1 MDYHRGE
8 PLRHV
13 GDLPA
18 MAADRYEDKLA
29 FEYQGDELTYR
40 ELEQQTNSLADS
52 LVEYGV
58 EPGDRVAI
66 YIENSLQ
73 FPVSFFGIIKAGG
86 VVVPLN
92 HRMDKG
98 NLNYILKDGEVDL
111 LIAASVFGTTAED
124 LYEATG
130 VETVAIPG
138 GSEDHHVDFDAW
150 VEEGDEEFERVDRD
164 FDETAIQC
172 YTSGTTGDPKGVMTT
187 HRNALTTAQSFA
199 EVGGGD
205 PEKSSTLVVLPLF
218 HMFGLGAVLMP
229 SLYQGGEVILKT
241 FPVASQLLEAIT
253 EHEITSFAAVPAIY
267 IEMVSE
273 YEENPDK
280 YDVSSIERLGSGAAP
295 LAEDTR
301 ERIEQVFDTPL
312 VEGWGMTETSPAG
325 TAQGS
330 RGVKKG
336 AGCIG
341 QPLPDLEL
349 KLVNPEDRSDVRV
362 SADFL
367 NPTRPADTSEID
379 FDDEEQTTGE
389 IAVRGPQVFKGYYK
403 MPEKTEE
410 VFDDDG
416 WFYTDDIARVDEDRY
431 LWMVDRAD
439 DMMLVGGENVY
450 PAEIENELY
459 SHPDVAEAAVVPAPH
474 EVKGQAP
481 VAFIVPEHGAEPTE
495 LEIREFALERMPTYA
510 HPRKVFFVDELPRS
524 GTRKVQRYKLE
535 EEVEERI
542 EGELES
548 SEKI

>member
-13 GDLPA
+13 GDLTS

-40 ELEQQTNSLADS
+40 ELEEQSNSLADS
-52 LVEYGV
+52 LVKHGV
-58 EPGDRVAI
+58 EEGDRVAI

-73 FPVSFFGIIKAGG
+73 FPVSFFGVIKAGG
-86 VVVPLN
+86 VAVPLN
-92 HRMDKG
+92 HRMDTG
-98 NLNYILKDGEVDL
+98 NLTYILDDAEVDL
-111 LIAASVFGTTAED
+111 LIASPVFQTTAED
-124 LYEATG
+124 LYEGTNVSTLAL
-130 VETVAIPG
+130 PG
-138 GSEDHHVDFDAW
+138 GSDDHHADSEAL
-150 VEEGDEEFERVDRD
+150 VEEGDEGFERVERD
-164 FDETAIQC
+164 YDETAIQC

-187 HRNALTTAQSFA
+187 HRNALTTAQSFS
-199 EVGGGD
+199 EVNAGD
-205 PEKSSTLVVLPLF
+205 PEDTSLLVVLPLF
-218 HMFGLGAVLMP
+218 HMFGLGAVLMTAV
-229 SLYQGGEVILKT
+229 YQGGEIILKT

-267 IEMVSE
+267 IEMVGE
-273 YEENPDK
+273 YEENPEK
-280 YDVSSIERLGSGAAP
+280 YDVSSIDSLSSGAAP

-301 ERIEQVFDTPL
+301 ERIEEVFDTPL

-325 TAQGS
+325 TAQSS
-330 RGVKKG
+330 RGVSKG

-349 KLVNPEDRSDVRV
+349 KLVDPDTRETRV
-362 SADFL
+362 SAEFL
-367 NPTRPADTSEID
+367 DPTRPVDTSEIN

-389 IAVRGPQVFKGYYK
+389 IVVRGPQIFKGYYK

-410 VFDDDG
+410 VFDDEG

-459 SHPDVAEAAVVPAPH
+459 SHPEIQEVAVVAAPH
-474 EVKGQAP
+474 EVKGEAP
-481 VAFIVPEHGAEPTE
+481 VAFVVPEHDADPTE
-495 LEIREFALERMPTYA
+495 REIREFALERVPTYA

-535 EEVEERI
+535 DEVEDRV
-542 EGELES
+542 GTLES
-548 SEKI
+548 SEEI